1 MEEEEKD
8 KGEKRVSRKKERNK
22 RGMGRRTWKSR

>member
-8 KGEKRVSRKKERNK
+8 KGDEELKRKTAISIIYQKQGLK
-22 RGMGRRTWKSR
+22 